1 MAFIVP
7 RSPLKPARSLELGLP
22 AGTVVVRAAE
32 LAAWHDASSAVAHA
46 LAQAQDILGSAEA
59 ALEAEKQRGHADGL
73 EQARMEHAEQMI
85 VSVASTIDYFNKV
98 EGRMVDLVMQA
109 VQKIIH
115 DFDDNERV
123 LITVKNVL
131 SVVRNQKQLTL
142 KLNPQEVEA
151 VKARVNDLLA
161 AYPGIGYI
169 DIVSD
174 HRLASGA
181 CLLESEIGL
190 VEASMDSQLAALRSA
205 FERILGNGRAKRSA
219 QA

>member
-7 RSPLKPARSLELGLP
+7 RSPLKPARSLALGLP

-32 LAAWHDASSAVAHA
+32 MAAWHEAEAAVAA
-46 LAQAQDILGSAEA
+46 AVAQAQAIVDSAEA
-59 ALEAEKQRGHADGL
+59 AREAERQHGYADGL
-73 EQARMEHAEQMI
+73 EQSRMESVERTIAS
-85 VSVASTIDYFNKV
+85 VSSTIDYYNKV
-98 EGRMVDLVMQA
+98 EGRMVDLVMKA

-115 DFDDNERV
+115 DFDDVERV
-123 LITVKNVL
+123 LITVKSVL

-142 KLNPQEVEA
+142 RLHPQDVEA

-169 DIVSD
+169 DIVGD
-174 HRLASGA
+174 HRLKPGA

-190 VEASMDSQLAALRSA
+190 VEASLDSQLAAMRSA
-205 FERILGNGRAKRSA
+205 FERVLGKAA
-219 QA
+219 

>member
-7 RSPLKPARSLELGLP
+7 RSPLKPARSLALGLP

-32 LAAWHDASSAVAHA
+32 MAAWHEASEAVTA
-46 LAQAQDILGSAEA
+46 AQAQAQAIVDSAEA
-59 ALEAEKQRGHADGL
+59 AREAERQRGYADGQ
-73 EQARMEHAEQMI
+73 EQARMESAEQMI
-85 VSVASTIDYFNKV
+85 ESVSSTIDYFNKV

-115 DFDDNERV
+115 DFDDTERV

-142 KLNPQEVEA
+142 RLHPQEVEA
-151 VKARVNDLLA
+151 VKARVNDLLSA
-161 AYPGIGYI
+161 FPGIGYL
-169 DIVSD
+169 DIVGD
-174 HRLASGA
+174 HRLAPGG

-190 VEASMDSQLAALRSA
+190 VEASLDSQLKALRSA
-205 FERILGNGRAKRSA
+205 FERILGKPA
-219 QA
+219 